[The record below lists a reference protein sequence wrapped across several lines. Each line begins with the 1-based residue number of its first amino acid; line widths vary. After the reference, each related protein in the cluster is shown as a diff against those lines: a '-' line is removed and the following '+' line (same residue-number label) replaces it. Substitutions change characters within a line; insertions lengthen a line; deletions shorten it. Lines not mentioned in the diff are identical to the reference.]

1 VREAT
6 GEVGFLPGIGGVD
19 IRLSIRGNEAQASD
33 RLKWLEERIVGRIG
47 SYVYGRDGETLEEV
61 VGHSLGAH
69 KMSLSVAESCTGGLV
84 KHRITNVSG
93 SSDYFLGGVV
103 VYHNDVKQKLLG
115 VPDQVLRD
123 FGAVSKETATHM
135 AQGVRKLFSSD
146 IGVGVTGIAGPT
158 GGTPSKPVGL
168 VYLALSTPESKNS
181 HTCNRSLLHLM
192 STQNGSR
199 RRIFT

>member
-1 VREAT
+1 
-6 GEVGFLPGIGGVD
+6 
-19 IRLSIRGNEAQASD
+19 
-33 RLKWLEERIVGRIG
+33 
-47 SYVYGRDGETLEEV
+47 

-168 VYLALSTPESKNS
+168 VYLALSTPESTEFEEHRFTGERIVIKEQS
-181 HTCNRSLLHLM
+181 AQACLDMMRRHL
-192 STQNGSR
+192 TTR
-199 RRIFT
+199 